1 MSLDVRSDHL
11 QIIKTILDKHV
22 PDYEVF
28 VFGSRANGKAKNTS
42 DLDLCIKGSVPVS
55 LIKLAHLRDDFSESN
70 LPYKVDVVDWVVLSD
85 SFRKIII
92 QNNPVKIEIKNYNG
106 P

>member
-1 MSLDVRSDHL
+1 MSLDIRSDHL
-11 QIIKTILDKHV
+11 QIVKNILNKHV

-42 DLDLCIKGSVPVS
+42 DLDLCIKGSKHVS
-55 LIKLAHLRDDFSESN
+55 LVTLAHLRNDFSESN
-70 LPYKVDVVDWVVLSD
+70 LPYKVDVVDWAVLSD

-92 QNNPVKIEIKNYNG
+92 QNNPIKLEIKNIAI
-106 P
+106 